1 MTRDERWNQM
11 WDAVMLFL
19 KENKRRPS
27 KYKPEEHDLRNWVK
41 YNVKRLRSG
50 QMPANRLERMQ
61 QLLDEGERLRRVN
74 QHVYIHPETQSLIDT
89 PNT

>member
-11 WDAVMLFL
+11 WNAVMLFL

-41 YNVKRLRSG
+41 YRCTRQTLWSR
-50 QMPANRLERMQ
+50 PCRC
-61 QLLDEGERLRRVN
+61 
-74 QHVYIHPETQSLIDT
+74 
-89 PNT
+89 